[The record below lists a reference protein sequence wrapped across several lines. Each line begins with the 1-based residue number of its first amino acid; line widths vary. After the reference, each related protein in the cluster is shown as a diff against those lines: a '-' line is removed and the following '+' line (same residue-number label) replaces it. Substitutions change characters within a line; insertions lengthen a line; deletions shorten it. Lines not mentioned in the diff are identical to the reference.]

1 MFFINN
7 IVTIRYTVNK
17 QNSKSKR
24 TRIKEKWQNKLETN
38 EEIEIELEIATMNN
52 KQAQHKKKW
61 QCISS

>member
-1 MFFINN
+1 MIINNYLMFFINN

-52 KQAQHKKKW
+52 K
-61 QCISS
+61 